1 MLDVGTA
8 HTIDSGDKNCDLVGS
23 KPLRQQRLKH
33 TSLGSWIRFGFVI
46 CDFGF
51 EI

>member
-8 HTIDSGDKNCDLVGS
+8 RTIDSGDKHCRLVGS

-33 TSLGSWIRFGFVI
+33 TSLGSWIRFGF
-46 CDFGF
+46 
-51 EI
+51 EIQDL